1 VVDRRLKARTIEDAE
16 FIRAAERRIEAHLE
30 EIEQAKSEGRLPE
43 LIRDT
48 PSIRD
53 QLGEPTQT
61 SM

>member
-1 VVDRRLKARTIEDAE
+1 VAAKKKPLTPEDAE

-30 EIEQAKSEGRLPE
+30 EIERAKSDGRLAD

-48 PSIRD
+48 PSMRD

-61 SM
+61 ST